1 LFATVFTNSIHIYI
15 HTHTGNS
22 TLEKNHY
29 TKRVKAAKI
38 IQRKVKKYNKSERQ
52 ILKRKNRYNIRLRNF
67 FEQGCSISP
76 LECAGNVPV
85 ISSFHRVQ
93 TSVMKNRMV
102 QENDEVIFING
113 VNLIGKGFKEALQIV
128 IKHRREL
135 ANEGT
140 PMALRMRRNGTDTI
154 YKVLFQ
160 HFQLPLGINLIP
172 NPNIFHDEDDINNT
186 NARSNTTSNK
196 NSSSYANNSSRA
208 KAKALVNR
216 VVRRFSKSKL
226 FHSSLSSSTPIEN
239 STKDKVKQSKVKKY
253 SKLDIRNY
261 SPIVVG
267 PLLPVRGALEE

>member
-1 LFATVFTNSIHIYI
+1 MYTHI
-15 HTHTGNS
+15 GSS

-38 IQRKVKKYNKSERQ
+38 IQRKVKQYNKSERQ
-52 ILKRKNRYNIRLRNF
+52 KLKRKYRYNIRLRNF

-85 ISSFHRVQ
+85 ISSFHQVQ

-113 VNLIGKGFKEALQIV
+113 VNLIGKSFKEALQIV

-140 PMALRMRRNGTDTI
+140 PMALRMRRDGTDTI

-172 NPNIFHDEDDINNT
+172 NPNISHDDINNT
-186 NARSNTTSNK
+186 NTRSNTTSN
-196 NSSSYANNSSRA
+196 NTSSSNANNSSRS

-226 FHSSLSSSTPIEN
+226 YHSSLSSFTPIQN
-239 STKDKVKQSKVKKY
+239 ATKDKVEQSKFKKY